1 MGFPNGFHGDIPQD
15 IPSTNVKPLEA
26 RESSSSTPDFVGH
39 SDVPAVSRPDKG
51 ATMESQWRNGMKGD
65 EKISD
70 LSGE

>member
-1 MGFPNGFHGDIPQD
+1 MVFMVIFPKIFHRF
-15 IPSTNVKPLEA
+15 VKPLEA
-26 RESSSSTPDFVGH
+26 GESSSSTPDFVGH